1 MPPFDD
7 FCRGVAPITNGIPSR
22 EKKTTTRKTKEGRGR
37 RDALLRRRKSVF
49 PADGMGISVAP
60 MRRTDGTTRTRTW
73 RRREKRHRRRT
84 RRGRRDIRLL
94 RRRSVFRKVGRGWRR
109 ARRTPQTSR
118 RRHLLRRMETT
129 TTTISMGCGRRR
141 RLPTETETE
150 TETDGARERRA
161 VAVGAPLAKFR
172 VMRRPTT
179 MPRRREETIGM
190 PPEWERGP
198 PLPTTTAIST
208 TTISTTTMARK
219 SSCPKPKPNSTPTK
233 EPPPPTPSTPAS
245 PANSTHAP
253 TPAST
258 T

>member
-1 MPPFDD
+1 MPPFED
-7 FCRGVAPITNGIPSR
+7 FCRG
-22 EKKTTTRKTKEGRGR
+22 EKKKPRMTKEGRGR
-37 RDALLRRRKSVF
+37 RGALLRRRKSVF

-109 ARRTPQTSR
+109 PRRKPQTSR

-129 TTTISMGCGRRR
+129 TTTISMGCGHRR